1 MKLSV
6 SKTVSCIKKFVHEQ
20 KNNREKGKPC
30 YLKEDCMKLLET
42 ILEVNKFGFAK
53 KIIEVYPEFLSD
65 PASRQYHGNYQ
76 GGLFEHSICVYAA
89 ALEVSRVAD
98 LGVKSEN
105 VDAIACIFHDL
116 CKVGLYKKYTK
127 KDGSISYDYVKD
139 FESIQHGP
147 ESLKRLLNIIIDNIL
162 PYRISDA
169 WQQAISFHIEKW
181 QVLEDSAEKT
191 NYDKFCRIYPEIIVL
206 HISDMFASKIIGL

>member
-1 MKLSV
+1 MELSV

-20 KNNREKGKPC
+20 KNNRDKNKS
-30 YLKEDCMKLLET
+30 YYFKEDCMKLLET
-42 ILEVNKFGFAK
+42 ILEVNKFEFAK

-65 PASRQYHGNYQ
+65 PASRQYHGNYH
-76 GGLFEHSICVYAA
+76 GGLFEHSIGVYAA
-89 ALEVSRVAD
+89 ALEVSRVTD

-105 VDAIACIFHDL
+105 VDSIACIFHDL
-116 CKVGLYKKYTK
+116 CKVGLYKKCTK

-147 ESLKRLLNIIIDNIL
+147 ESLKRLLNIIIDNNL

-169 WQQAISFHIEKW
+169 WQQAIAFHMASFDVGQDERMKYTQACRNHPEVLLLHTADMIE
-181 QVLEDSAEKT
+181 ST
-191 NYDKFCRIYPEIIVL
+191 IYN
-206 HISDMFASKIIGL
+206 K

>member
-1 MKLSV
+1 MELSV
-6 SKTVSCIKKFVHEQ
+6 SKTVSCIKKFIHEQ
-20 KNNREKGKPC
+20 KNNREKNKPYC
-30 YLKEDCMKLLET
+30 LKEDCMKLLET
-42 ILEVNKFGFAK
+42 ILEVNKFEFAK

-76 GGLFEHSICVYAA
+76 GGLFEHSIGVYAA

-105 VDAIACIFHDL
+105 VDSIACIFHDL

-127 KDGSISYDYVKD
+127 KDGSISYEYVKD

-147 ESLKRLLNIIIDNIL
+147 ESLKRLLNIIIDNNL

-169 WQQAISFHIEKW
+169 WQQAIAFHMGSFDVGQDERMKYTQACRNHPEVLLLHTADMIE
-181 QVLEDSAEKT
+181 ST
-191 NYDKFCRIYPEIIVL
+191 IYN
-206 HISDMFASKIIGL
+206 K